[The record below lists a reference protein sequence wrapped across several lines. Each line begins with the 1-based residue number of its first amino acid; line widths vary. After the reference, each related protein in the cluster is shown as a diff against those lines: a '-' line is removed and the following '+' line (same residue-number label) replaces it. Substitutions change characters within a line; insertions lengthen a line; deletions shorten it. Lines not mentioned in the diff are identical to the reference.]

1 MADIQRIGIIGTGAM
16 GGGIAQICAQAG
28 LRVMLHDANAGAAQ
42 ACVER
47 LSGLFDTLLSK
58 GRLSAVQRIQ
68 ALDNL
73 QVCEALAQLAECDLI
88 IEAIVE
94 RLDAKQQLFRALEQ
108 VVAPHCILA
117 SNTSS
122 LSITAIAAACSDPS
136 RVAGLHFFN
145 PVALMKVVEVIDGL
159 RTDPAV
165 TRRLL
170 PLIERLGHQPV
181 RSRDTPGFI
190 INHAGRAYGTEAL
203 ALLGER
209 VAPVAVIDRILRE
222 SMGFRMGPFELFDLT
237 ALDVSHPVMESIY
250 QQYYQ
255 DPRYRP
261 SPITRQMLEAGQV
274 GRKSG
279 QGFYRYPADQAADVE
294 TPAPDEV
301 GCQPAVWIAADDPAD
316 HAVLAS
322 RLQALGVQ
330 LDPGTRPAADSLCLL
345 APYGRDATGSA
356 LAFATDP
363 RRTLCIDMLPGLERH
378 RTLMSTPLTDVRL
391 QAFAQRALASD
402 GVGVSLIEDSLGF
415 VCQRVMA
422 AIVNL
427 ACEIAQ
433 QGVASPAD
441 IDQAVQLGLGYP
453 HGPLGWGDRLGA
465 TRLLTI
471 LQRMVESGNDP
482 RYRPSPWLRRRAQLG
497 ISLGHE
503 RVADG
508 SYSFEKES
516 Q

>member
-1 MADIQRIGIIGTGAM
+1 MAEIQRIGIIGTGAM

-28 LRVMLHDANAGAAQ
+28 LSVMLYDASAAAAQ
-42 ACVER
+42 ACLER
-47 LSGLFDTLLSK
+47 LSAVFDTLVGK
-58 GRLSAVQRIQ
+58 GRLSGKQRTQ
-68 ALDNL
+68 AQRNL
-73 QVCEALAQLAECDLI
+73 QVCETLAQLGDCDLV
-88 IEAIVE
+88 IEAIAE
-94 RLDAKQQLFRALEQ
+94 RLDAKQQLFMALEQ

-122 LSITAIAAACSDPS
+122 LSITAIAASCQNPS
-136 RVAGLHFFN
+136 QVAGLHFFN
-145 PVALMKVVEVIDGL
+145 PVPLMKVVEVIDGL

-165 TRRLL
+165 ARSLMA
-170 PLIERLGHQPV
+170 LIERLGYQPV
-181 RSRDTPGFI
+181 KSRDTPGFI
-190 INHAGRAYGTEAL
+190 INHAGRAYGTEGL
-203 ALLGER
+203 AMLGER
-209 VAPVAVIDRILRE
+209 VAPVEVIDRILRE

-237 ALDVSHPVMESIY
+237 GLDVSQPVMEAIY

-261 SPITRQMLEAGQV
+261 SSISRQMLDAGLL
-274 GRKSG
+274 GRKSS
-279 QGFYRYPADQAADVE
+279 QGFYRYPAEQAVDVAAE
-294 TPAPDEV
+294 AQAELDH
-301 GCQPAVWIAADDPAD
+301 QLAVWIGVDDSADYALL
-316 HAVLAS
+316 VS
-322 RLQALGVQ
+322 GLQALDVQ
-330 LDPGTRPAADSLCLL
+330 LDLGTRPAAESLCLL

-356 LAFATDP
+356 FAFTTDP
-363 RRTLCIDMLPGLERH
+363 RRTLCIDMLPGFDRH
-378 RTLMSTPLTDVRL
+378 RTLMPTPVTDARL
-391 QAFAQRALASD
+391 LAFAQHALARD
-402 GVGVSLIEDSLGF
+402 GVGVSVIEDSLGF

-453 HGPLGWGDRLGA
+453 HGPLAWGDRLGA

-471 LQRMVESGNDP
+471 LQRMVETGHDP

-497 ISLGHE
+497 VSLRHE
-503 RVADG
+503 RVAER
-508 SYSFEKES
+508 SFSFDKEL